1 MENYIG
7 FIESYV
13 DPFGGRAEW
22 EGFVAIVD
30 KQRSLK
36 YNTLVDKAPE
46 LIKDLPWGSDFEG
59 EPTFPRPRSRQS

>member
-36 YNTLVDKAPE
+36 YNALVDKAPE
-46 LIKDLPWGSDFEG
+46 LIKDLPWGADFEG
-59 EPTFPRPRSRQS
+59 EPPSPLSLVRSS